1 MRPALVVALLL
12 TTSLSAAAQEDHD
25 LRRSAVVRAVE
36 RAGSAVV
43 NVYTEEMVAQRD
55 WSGDFFRDVFEPRY
69 KRKLETTSLGSGT
82 IIDGEGHVLTNFH
95 VVQRG
100 AKIKVA
106 LVDRREF
113 EAKVVGTDPDLDLAV
128 VKLQTDEKLPFMP
141 MGDSTDLMIGETVI
155 AIGNPFGLS
164 NTVTTG
170 VVSALHRNLNADG
183 RTYYDFVQTDASIN
197 PGNSGGPLL
206 DITGRLIG
214 VNTAI
219 YGPGASI
226 GIGFAIPVNRAR
238 RIVDDLIAY
247 GSIQLAY
254 VGLDLGGIEGDE
266 VKKLG
271 LPQKTAVKVVAI
283 EDGGPAA
290 SGGLKVGD
298 VIVTVENFPIETA
311 ADYTAKMRDFTAG
324 TVIRMQVLRRGAP
337 LDLAITA
344 AKVPLELAD
353 RIIEGQ
359 LGLTVKEP
367 ATRHGRGVVIDQIKG
382 GLPAAKARLK
392 PGDVIL
398 QVNAAD
404 VKSLDDFRNGILR
417 ARRKGQVVFLV
428 KRGRYVDQVEFKL

>member
-1 MRPALVVALLL
+1 
-12 TTSLSAAAQEDHD
+12 
-25 LRRSAVVRAVE
+25 
-36 RAGSAVV
+36 VV

-55 WSGDFFRDVFEPRY
+55 WSGDFFRDVFEPRF

-82 IIDGEGHVLTNFH
+82 IIDAQGHVLTNFH

-128 VKLQTDEKLPFMP
+128 VKLQTDDALPFMP
-141 MGDSTDLMIGETVI
+141 MGDSSDLMVGETVI

-170 VVSALHRNLNADG
+170 VVSAVHRNINADG

-219 YGPGASI
+219 YGPGSSI

-238 RIVDDLIAY
+238 RIVQDLITH

-254 VGLDLGGIEGDE
+254 VGLDLGQIEGDE

-271 LPQKTAVKVVAI
+271 LPQKTAVKVVAL

-290 SGGLKVGD
+290 RAGVRVGD
-298 VIVTVENFPIETA
+298 VVVAVESFPIETPD
-311 ADYTAKMRDFTAG
+311 DYTAKMRDFTAG
-324 TVIRMQVLRRGAP
+324 NVIKLQVLRGGTP

-353 RIIEGQ
+353 RIVQGQ

-367 ATRHGRGVVIDQIKG
+367 ATRHGRGVIIDQIKG
-382 GLPAAKARLK
+382 GLPAARARLK

-398 QVNAAD
+398 QVNAVD
-404 VKSLDDFRNGILR
+404 VAGLDDFRNAILR